1 VSHLTVYHTNDMHG
15 RHEVLDLLES
25 QDRESPSI
33 LLDAGDAISGSN
45 TVFHLAEP
53 ILERM
58 SGVGYTA
65 MAMGNREFH
74 YLRGVHQRRQ
84 AQRSFPVL
92 AANLQDL
99 RSGKA
104 FWQPALELQVEG
116 IRVGILGAT
125 PVQYPPLAIWERLS
139 GFRFLDPFQ
148 ALPAL
153 AEELASRNDVVILL
167 SHLGARVDRELA
179 RRLPG
184 VRLIVGGHSHTL
196 FTQPERCGETW
207 IVQTGSHARFLG
219 ELCLEVGAR
228 PGRIRSR
235 LVPTDGSP
243 PLVAEGAS

>member
-1 VSHLTVYHTNDMHG
+1 VSQLIVYHSNDMHG

-25 QDRESPSI
+25 QDRQAASI
-33 LLDAGDAISGSN
+33 LLDGGDAISGSN
-45 TVFHLAEP
+45 TLFHLDEP

-58 SGVGYTA
+58 SRVGYAA

-74 YLRGVHQRRQ
+74 YFRGIHQRRK

-99 RSGKA
+99 RTSSA
-104 FWQPALELQVEG
+104 FWDRTLELQVEG

-125 PVQYPPLAIWERLS
+125 PVQYPPLAVWERLS

-148 ALPAL
+148 VLPAL

-167 SHLGARVDRELA
+167 SHLGARMDRELA
-179 RRLPG
+179 RRMPW

-196 FTQPERCGETW
+196 FTQPERCGEAW

-219 ELCLEVGAR
+219 EVCLEVGPR

-235 LVPTDGSP
+235 LLPTDGGRA
-243 PLVAEGAS
+243 LVAEGAS

>member
-1 VSHLTVYHTNDMHG
+1 MSRLTVFYTNDMHG
-15 RHEVLDLLES
+15 RHEVLDLLEAR
-25 QDRESPSI
+25 DRPSGSI

-45 TVFHLAEP
+45 TVFRLAEP

-58 SGVGYTA
+58 SRVGYTA

-74 YLRGVHQRRQ
+74 YLRGIHQRRK
-84 AQRSFPVL
+84 AQRSFPIL

-99 RSGKA
+99 RAEAA
-104 FWQPALELQVEG
+104 FWEPMLELQVGG

-125 PVQYPPLAIWERLS
+125 PVQYPPQAIWERLF
-139 GFRFLDPFQ
+139 GFRFLDPLQ
-148 ALPAL
+148 VLPPL
-153 AEELASRNDVVILL
+153 AEELASRTDLVILL
-167 SHLGARVDRELA
+167 SHLGARMDRELA

-196 FTQPERCGETW
+196 FTQPERCGEAW

-219 ELCLEVGAR
+219 EICLEVGAR

-235 LVPTDGSP
+235 LLPVDGSQS
-243 PLVAEGAS
+243 LVSGEEF